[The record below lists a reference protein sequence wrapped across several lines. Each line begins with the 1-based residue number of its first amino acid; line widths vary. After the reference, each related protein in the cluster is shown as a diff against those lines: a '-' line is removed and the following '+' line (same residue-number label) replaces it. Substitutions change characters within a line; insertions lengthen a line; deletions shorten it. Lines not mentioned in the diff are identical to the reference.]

1 MACSRRRRRKTIPE
15 GPPPRWRRSALPRIG
30 VAAKPHLQLP
40 PPGNPLPRLDATLET
55 PAPRNE
61 RRRGPTRTYTDR
73 GRVLPPSYSPT
84 WGDFALVPRFRDARL
99 LGGTESLREER
110 EDDKVNGPMQHR
122 IGHECALCD
131 AHSKAAERHTV
142 RPHVRTQR
150 YLPWLAPFALCVLLV
165 PFVDGVARGLLGGI
179 VVGLA
184 AGAALSWL
192 TTRVNRHIAATTL
205 ASATDELKAEADQRV
220 AMVIRQFEWAV
231 NDVANLRDALKR
243 AQDSRATAEANE
255 LGVKRRQRHLERQL
269 YEARMKIGEYSRALG
284 SEDVAVDDE
293 PTVLPTGDDLVVPSQ
308 IRIMNEHQSVIA
320 ISAHALD
327 ALKEGAQVSLVVR
340 APDHV
345 VATLEGRHQGRFT
358 FEALVDDAWCKVEL
372 KAAERPASKDKR
384 ARVWRPEDDRR
395 PQSLIA

>member
-1 MACSRRRRRKTIPE
+1 M
-15 GPPPRWRRSALPRIG
+15 
-30 VAAKPHLQLP
+30 
-40 PPGNPLPRLDATLET
+40 
-55 PAPRNE
+55 
-61 RRRGPTRTYTDR
+61 
-73 GRVLPPSYSPT
+73 
-84 WGDFALVPRFRDARL
+84 
-99 LGGTESLREER
+99 
-110 EDDKVNGPMQHR
+110 NGPMQHR

-165 PFVDGVARGLLGGI
+165 PFVDGVARGLFAGI

-184 AGAALSWL
+184 VGAGLSWI

-243 AQDSRATAEANE
+243 AQDTRATAEANE
-255 LGVKRRQRHLERQL
+255 LRVKRRQRHLERQL

-284 SEDVAVDDE
+284 SEEVATDDE
-293 PTVLPTGDDLVVPSQ
+293 PTVLPTGDDLVVPLTWRVFEENMLTWLRFESAGIVPSQ